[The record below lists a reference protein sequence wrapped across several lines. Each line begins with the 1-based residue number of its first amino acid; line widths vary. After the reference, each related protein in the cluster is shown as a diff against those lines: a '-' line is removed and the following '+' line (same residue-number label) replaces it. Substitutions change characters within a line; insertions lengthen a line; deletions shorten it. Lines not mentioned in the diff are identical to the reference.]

1 MDLDLRK
8 VRYFVAVA
16 EQLHFTR
23 AAEELLIAQPVLSRQ
38 IRVLERELG
47 AELFARESRGI
58 TLTKAGQQLLDD
70 ARPLLAAADAA
81 QRRVERAARDSRSL
95 SIGFRAGISVARDVR
110 AFTAKSPDVSVV
122 VRRVEWD
129 DQADAVLDGR
139 VDVAYVRLPV
149 AERGLRLEPLYAEP
163 RMVALPADHAW
174 AQRSELTSSELAE
187 LTEIRHL
194 CMGPSPDEPATGP
207 AVRTVEEK
215 LEYVASGHGITFLPT
230 SAARFYTRPD
240 VAYVPVTDLPP
251 DQVCLAWD
259 AASHSDV
266 AAEFAVSVVD
276 RSAQRR

>member
-110 AFTAKSPDVSVV
+110 AITAKNPDVSVI
-122 VRRVEWD
+122 VRHVEWD
-129 DQADAVLDGR
+129 DQADAVL
-139 VDVAYVRLPV
+139 
-149 AERGLRLEPLYAEP
+149 
-163 RMVALPADHAW
+163 
-174 AQRSELTSSELAE
+174 
-187 LTEIRHL
+187 
-194 CMGPSPDEPATGP
+194 
-207 AVRTVEEK
+207 
-215 LEYVASGHGITFLPT
+215 
-230 SAARFYTRPD
+230 
-240 VAYVPVTDLPP
+240 
-251 DQVCLAWD
+251 
-259 AASHSDV
+259 
-266 AAEFAVSVVD
+266 
-276 RSAQRR
+276 